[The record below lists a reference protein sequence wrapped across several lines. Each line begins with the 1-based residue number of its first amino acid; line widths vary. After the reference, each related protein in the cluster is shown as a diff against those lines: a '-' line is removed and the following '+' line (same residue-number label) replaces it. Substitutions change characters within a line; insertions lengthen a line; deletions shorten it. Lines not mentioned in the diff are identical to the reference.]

1 MGKLALKHRLKI
13 TVATASLATGLWPV
27 KFPIS
32 LAENEVRLLHAV
44 KCIVNRTAA
53 GGWESRVFL
62 YRKTENVPAVSAWSV
77 HHGGKWEEDKS
88 LLDSW
93 FYVGNSVRTA
103 EGLQPEPM
111 FYQVYPMPMILVR
124 PPSMLTYGTAGTTAS
139 LALWYTTVKVSSKD
153 LTELLMKDHA

>member
-32 LAENEVRLLHAV
+32 LAENEVLLLHAV

-77 HHGGKWEEDKS
+77 HHGGKWRDDKS

-103 EGLQPEPM
+103 EGLWPEPL
-111 FYQVYPMPMILVR
+111 FYQVYPMPMTLIR
-124 PPSMLTYGTAGTTAS
+124 PPSMLTFGTPGTTAS
-139 LALWYTTVKVSSKD
+139 LTLWYTTAKVSSSD
-153 LTELLMKDHA
+153 LTELMMKDHA

>member
-1 MGKLALKHRLKI
+1 MSKALLKLRLKVA
-13 TVATASLATGLWPV
+13 VATASLATGLWPV
-27 KFPIS
+27 KFPIN
-32 LAENEVRLLHAV
+32 LAENEVLLLHAV
-44 KCIVNRTAA
+44 KCIINRTAS

-62 YRKTENVPAVSAWSV
+62 YKKTENVPAVSAWSV